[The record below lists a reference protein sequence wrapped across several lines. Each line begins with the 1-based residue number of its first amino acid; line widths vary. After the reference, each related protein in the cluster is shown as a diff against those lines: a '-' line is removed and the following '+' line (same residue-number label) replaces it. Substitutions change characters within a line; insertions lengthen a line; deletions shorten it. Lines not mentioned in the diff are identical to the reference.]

1 MSLAAENLSIAV
13 AGTTHLD
20 RVAFTL
26 QRGRLYTVLGRTL
39 AGKTTLLRVIAGLQ
53 EPDQGDVRL
62 DGVPLSWR
70 PVWRRDV
77 AMVYQQFINYP
88 YLSVVDNVAFPLLRA
103 GWSKSE
109 AKARA
114 EAVLASIGLSGFE
127 ARRPGQLSGGQQQR
141 VALARA
147 LARRAEIL
155 LLDEPLVNLDF
166 KLREQLREE
175 FRGLLS
181 GDDKGIILYTTT
193 DPAEAM
199 ILGREMLV
207 LHEGRLLQVGAPA
220 HVFDQPASMAVAAIV
235 TDPPMN
241 FVEGAIEDGAVRLRG
256 GLALSLPQHMRGLT
270 MGSYHFGFRA
280 NEAAIGDSAGI
291 DGTLILADAA
301 GSETILHIDTPLG
314 PLVIQLEGIHSL
326 RIGVTVRVDIDG
338 RRLFAFTAD
347 GTLAAAPRPT
357 AING

>member
-1 MSLAAENLSIAV
+1 MSLVAENLSLAV
-13 AGTTHLD
+13 DGTTYLD
-20 RVAFTL
+20 RVDFML

-53 EPDQGDVRL
+53 EVDRGDVSL
-62 DGVPLSWR
+62 DGESLSR
-70 PVWRRDV
+70 RAVWRRDV

-88 YLSVVDNVAFPLLRA
+88 HLTVVDNVAFPLRRA
-103 GWSKSE
+103 GWSKAR

-114 EAVLASIGLSGFE
+114 EEVLASVGLSGFE

-155 LLDEPLVNLDF
+155 LLDEPLGNLDY

-181 GDDKGIILYTTT
+181 GEDKGIVLYTTT

-199 ILGREMLV
+199 VLGREMLV

-220 HVFDQPASMAVAAIV
+220 EVFDRPASMTVAAV
-235 TDPPMN
+235 VNDPPMN
-241 FVEGAIEDGAVRLRG
+241 FVAGAIDDGAIRLQG
-256 GLALSLPQHMRGLT
+256 GFALGLPEHMRGLRP
-270 MGSYHFGFRA
+270 GSYHFGFRA
-280 NEAAIGDSAGI
+280 NEAAIGAAPGAGI
-291 DGTLILADAA
+291 DGTLMLAEAA
-301 GSETILHIDTPLG
+301 GSETILHMQTALG
-314 PLVIQLEGIHSL
+314 PLVIQMKGIHTLS
-326 RIGVTVRVDIDG
+326 IGVTVRVGIAE
-338 RRLFAFTAD
+338 RHLFAFSAD
-347 GTLAAAPRPT
+347 GGLAAAP
-357 AING
+357 

>member
-1 MSLAAENLSIAV
+1 MSLAAENLSVAV
-13 AGTTHLD
+13 DGTVHLD
-20 RVAFTL
+20 RVGFTL

-53 EPDQGDVRL
+53 EPDRGDVRL
-62 DGVPLSWR
+62 DGEPLSRR
-70 PVWRRDV
+70 PLWRRDV

-88 YLSVVDNVAFPLLRA
+88 HLSVVDNVAFPLLRA
-103 GWSKSE
+103 GWSKAA

-114 EAVLASIGLSGFE
+114 EEVLAGIGLSGFE

-175 FRGLLS
+175 FRRLLS
-181 GDDKGIILYTTT
+181 GEDKGIVLYTTT

-220 HVFDQPASMAVAAIV
+220 QVFDQPASMTVASIV
-235 TDPPMN
+235 SDPPMN
-241 FVEGAIEDGAVRLRG
+241 FVAGAIEDGAVRLGG
-256 GLALSLPQHMRGLT
+256 GLAHSLPQHMRRLAA
-270 MGSYHFGFRA
+270 GSYHFGFRA

-291 DGTLILADAA
+291 DGTLTLAEAA
-301 GSETILHIDTPLG
+301 GSETILHVDTPLG

-326 RIGVTVRVDIDG
+326 SIGVTVRVGIDD
-338 RRLFAFTAD
+338 RRLFAFAPD
-347 GTLAAAPRPT
+347 GTLAAAP
-357 AING
+357 

>member
-1 MSLAAENLSIAV
+1 M
-13 AGTTHLD
+13 
-20 RVAFTL
+20 
-26 QRGRLYTVLGRTL
+26 LGRTL

-88 YLSVVDNVAFPLLRA
+88 HLSVVDNVAFPLLRA